1 MSVTASS
8 IAKVLG
14 GRETLGLRVER
25 MAQLEE
31 LVRDGLPKVAL
42 DKFIENLTLAGFR
55 ESGSP
60 LRYQIVPRATYQRNK
75 KLKLQA
81 GETTERLARL
91 YAILQ
96 SIFEDNAAAVRFLTS
111 KHPELDDRTPF
122 EVALTEI
129 GGRQVEEIIER
140 GRHGLPA

>member
-1 MSVTASS
+1 MSVTAAS

-14 GRETLGLRVER
+14 GSRALGRRVVS
-25 MAQLEE
+25 MTQLEQ
-31 LVRDGLPKVAL
+31 LVREGLPRSAL
-42 DKFIENLTLAGFR
+42 DSLIDELSAAGLQD
-55 ESGSP
+55 SDKP
-60 LRYQIVPRATYQRNK
+60 LRYKIVPRATYQRNNR
-75 KLKLQA
+75 LKLQA

-91 YAILQ
+91 YAMLR
-96 SIFEDNAAAVRFLTS
+96 SVFGTREAAASFLS
-111 KHPELDDRTPF
+111 SAHPELDNRAPI